1 MTTAL
6 LLALLR
12 AVGNIAGGVLAE
24 LTPASAAWR
33 NWTLHAAV
41 GVVLGVVAIE
51 IMPEAVVVLDGWQIA
66 AAFVSGGLFYVALN
80 AAIENRVGDEQS
92 TMWMIYV
99 AVAAD
104 LFGDGLMTG
113 AGSTIGTELA
123 VALAEGQV
131 LADVPEG
138 AASIITF
145 RSNDVG
151 RRSRLLLSL
160 ATMDS

>member
-80 AAIENRVGDEQS
+80 AAIENRVGD
-92 TMWMIYV
+92 
-99 AVAAD
+99 
-104 LFGDGLMTG
+104 G
-113 AGSTIGTELA
+113 TI
-123 VALAEGQV
+123 
-131 LADVPEG
+131 
-138 AASIITF
+138 
-145 RSNDVG
+145 NDVDDL
-151 RRSRLLLSL
+151 RRSGCRFVRRRADDRCRLNHRHR
-160 ATMDS
+160 AGGGARRGPGPR